1 MSSAFF
7 RIRQNLIKERKY
19 REYVSIAVGEM
30 LLIVIGILL
39 ALQIDNWNQLRQENK
54 IIEAYLEKISNDI
67 QTDIQS
73 IEGMLTDRKQS
84 LIYTDS
90 VLAYY
95 NQGYI
100 TDSKLFEKGYFGLF
114 IETKFQPNISA
125 YESLKNSGFMK
136 DLENLKIEE
145 QLNKYYHLIEN
156 VSFVE
161 NKFNGVTQPV
171 EISLLEKGFYTE
183 FKEIFTWEHID
194 TVVFTIQSME
204 KYPEYEGTFITAKM
218 FLEELIEDYQA
229 ILEKGKDIIELI
241 DNGD

>member
-39 ALQIDNWNQLRQENK
+39 ALQIDNWNQVRQENK
-54 IIEAYLEKISNDI
+54 IIEAYLKKICNDI

-95 NQGYI
+95 SKGHI
-100 TDSKLFEKGYFGLF
+100 ADSKLFEKGYFGLF

-145 QLNKYYHLIEN
+145 QLNK
-156 VSFVE
+156 
-161 NKFNGVTQPV
+161 
-171 EISLLEKGFYTE
+171 
-183 FKEIFTWEHID
+183 
-194 TVVFTIQSME
+194 
-204 KYPEYEGTFITAKM
+204 
-218 FLEELIEDYQA
+218 
-229 ILEKGKDIIELI
+229 
-241 DNGD
+241 